1 MLRMTFKKN
10 TTKSYTFPYTLHC
23 AHGSILH
30 HLALHFIEVKLCSF
44 RCANIAHTLYTI
56 RTYCTN
62 DKHSKL
68 KSYQHINMSTFLPCI
83 TVTRSKPYIRTKHGA
98 KRQVSHCHLAFF
110 WSAVPWN
117 SLRPV
122 ICSTVP
128 TCGGLLPPSKM
139 TWSIIVSSYSQTTTT
154 TTWDGSTGIT

>member
-1 MLRMTFKKN
+1 M
-10 TTKSYTFPYTLHC
+10 HC

-30 HLALHFIEVKLCSF
+30 HLALHFIEVILWSF
-44 RCANIAHTLYTI
+44 RCANIAHTLYAI

-83 TVTRSKPYIRTKHGA
+83 TATASKAYMDKTWC
-98 KRQVSHCHLAFF
+98 KRQVSHCHLALF
-110 WSAVPWN
+110 WSARWN

-128 TCGGLLPPSKM
+128 TCGGLIPPSKR
-139 TWSIIVSSYSQTTTT
+139 TWSIIVSSYCRWFRNPKRQPPPLGMVLKP
-154 TTWDGSTGIT
+154 W